1 MPLSSLLLGFSAGA
15 VSALLFASAAT
26 GTLIGVLVLFLLSPL
41 PVAITGLGWGWPAA
55 GVAALSAAA
64 WLWVLGTLSAALMHL
79 MAIGLPT
86 MFLSFLLLLRRDTVS
101 PLGGQGVTQWYPI
114 GRVLGYAALWA
125 GVLAF
130 FSLQTLGGD
139 YDAVRSSLRQT
150 AERFIEI
157 AGQRAQAEAGESEI
171 QAWAE
176 VMTLS
181 FAASM
186 GMTWMLLSAL
196 NLWLAGRVTRA
207 SGRLARPW
215 PDLGLIRIAALT
227 VQALA
232 LTVAIGVGLSIAGQK
247 YLALVASGFSAA
259 LLFACMLVG
268 LAIIHYHSRGWALRP
283 MALGATYAGL
293 LFVPPW
299 SYFATAMLAIVEPVL
314 PLQRPPEDTPPAR
327 PVGEPPTS

>member
-1 MPLSSLLLGFSAGA
+1 MPLSALLLGLSAGA

-26 GTLIGVLVLFLLSPL
+26 GTMIGVLVLFLLSPL
-41 PVAITGLGWGWPAA
+41 PVAISGLGWGWMAA
-55 GVAALSAAA
+55 GVAALSAAG
-64 WLWVLGTLSAALMHL
+64 WLWAFGTLSAGLMHL

-86 MFLSFLLLLRRDTVS
+86 VFLSYLLLLRREVS
-101 PLGGQGVTQWYPI
+101 PEFGSQAATQWYPI

-125 GVLAF
+125 GVLSF
-130 FSLQTLGGD
+130 FSLQTLGSD
-139 YDAVRSSLRQT
+139 YEAVRAALRRT

-157 AGQRAQAEAGESEI
+157 AAQGGQGSAGEKEI

-176 VMTLS
+176 LMTLS

-186 GMTWMLLSAL
+186 GMTWMLLSSL

-215 PDLGLIRIAALT
+215 PDLSLIRIAPVT

-232 LTVAIGVGLSIAGQK
+232 LAVGVGITLSIAGQK
-247 YLALVASGFSAA
+247 YLALVASGFAAA
-259 LLFACMLVG
+259 LLFACMMVG
-268 LAIIHYHSRGWALRP
+268 LAIIHYHSRGWPLRP

-314 PLQRPPEDTPPAR
+314 PIQRPPEDSPSTR
-327 PVGEPPTS
+327 TEDNPTT